1 MQITLKNQK
10 NVPITQHK
18 AATASPPIYS
28 TRIRHF
34 FTQIYLLHLPCLFIT
49 ECFLNF
55 GSNLNS
61 IHLDSFICSQ
71 FLKSSLLQFLT
82 NISIIILIA
91 APPFKLNCCLALQ
104 SSFPAST
111 SLLVL
116 ENYVF
121 VAERQKDRKKK
132 DRKTKTQSCSHRFR
146 SQPRSTSNNVFLTAV
161 TTTTIVTETMIMMV
175 ANCHWQ

>member
-1 MQITLKNQK
+1 MFPSRSRKQQPRPLPYIL
-10 NVPITQHK
+10 PEFAI
-18 AATASPPIYS
+18 S
-28 TRIRHF
+28 
-34 FTQIYLLHLPCLFIT
+34 FTQIYLRHFPFLFIT
-49 ECFLNF
+49 KCFLNF

-61 IHLDSFICSQ
+61 SHLDSFICSQ

-91 APPFKLNCCLALQ
+91 EPPFKLNCCLALQ

-121 VAERQKDRKKK
+121 VAERQKDERKKTERQK
-132 DRKTKTQSCSHRFR
+132 HKAAVIVSGLNLA
-146 SQPRSTSNNVFLTAV
+146 QPR
-161 TTTTIVTETMIMMV
+161 IMSS
-175 ANCHWQ
+175 

>member
-1 MQITLKNQK
+1 M
-10 NVPITQHK
+10 
-18 AATASPPIYS
+18 
-28 TRIRHF
+28 
-34 FTQIYLLHLPCLFIT
+34 YLRHLPCLFIT

-121 VAERQKDRKKK
+121 VAERQKDERKKTERQK
-132 DRKTKTQSCSHRFR
+132 HKSAVIVSGLNLA
-146 SQPRSTSNNVFLTAV
+146 QPRKKSSWQQWRGQLLWRKLWLWWWQIATGNDHYHSDDIHKKCVFVKTV
-161 TTTTIVTETMIMMV
+161 K
-175 ANCHWQ
+175 